1 VLNPCQKRAK
11 RCAVGAKYVRPC
23 AEFDRICSPL
33 YLEDPGKHR
42 ISNDASETNSL
53 NKLPF
58 PRFSRI
64 ATGRYLAGRRRRASH
79 KRQCRA
85 GHKENRRATGAGR
98 AREPAT
104 SKYRPESQPP
114 DARQQTTAP
123 NSAFHT
129 SVAFIR
135 DPFAA
140 SPQSAIDRTL
150 FRDAPAAYSSN
161 EGAAR
166 TLTRFS
172 TSLKTTEESAMGK
185 SIIEAPPNWLSKIIE
200 RVRADITKY
209 IPFFERRQERD
220 AIVAAIKDHPKGQPL
235 AEHKNLPD
243 VVWAALGVANYVER
257 HIKADPQLRTASPA
271 IQASCFIFHEL
282 GLEIPTAEE

>member
-1 VLNPCQKRAK
+1 MK
-11 RCAVGAKYVRPC
+11 
-23 AEFDRICSPL
+23 
-33 YLEDPGKHR
+33 
-42 ISNDASETNSL
+42 
-53 NKLPF
+53 
-58 PRFSRI
+58 
-64 ATGRYLAGRRRRASH
+64 
-79 KRQCRA
+79 
-85 GHKENRRATGAGR
+85 
-98 AREPAT
+98 EPA
-104 SKYRPESQPP
+104 
-114 DARQQTTAP
+114 
-123 NSAFHT
+123 
-129 SVAFIR
+129 
-135 DPFAA
+135 
-140 SPQSAIDRTL
+140 
-150 FRDAPAAYSSN
+150 
-161 EGAAR
+161 G

-235 AEHKNLPD
+235 AAHKNLPD

-257 HIKADPQLRTASPA
+257 HIMADPQLRTASPA